1 MLFRSKQNPVI
12 DRVGLQ
18 GDAMTIKFCIEND
31 MLDDD
36 IKLFVETLSKDD
48 ELLGERFKVLS
59 ALLKQMGY

>member
-1 MLFRSKQNPVI
+1 MI
-12 DRVGLQ
+12 
-18 GDAMTIKFCIEND
+18 
-31 MLDDD
+31 DDD